1 MTGEAAV
8 SVPGKT
14 ILFGEHAAVYGHP
27 AVVTALDLRMMV
39 WARPRT
45 AAGPGTVHVKSD
57 EPGDLADIAVS
68 IGTDGLNV
76 PPAGL
81 DVRIDSA
88 IPPGSGFG
96 SSAALAVAVVA
107 ACRRACGDD
116 ASTSEIAKLAL
127 AVETRQHGRASG
139 VDVEAVLRGGVLWC
153 RRRADG
159 SLEREDMPVTAATL
173 DTFRLFHSGTP
184 LQSTGEMVALVRR
197 LLDDEPVRVRDAFA
211 TIDQVTRDGSR
222 ALLRG
227 DGAALVD
234 AVRAAEAALELIDV
248 VPSGVRDAIR
258 GIEAEGGAAKI
269 SGAGGRTGAGAGL
282 ILVAHPDAAWHDRL
296 VRPSGWTPHRVSLGA
311 PGLRTEIPA

>member
-1 MTGEAAV
+1 
-8 SVPGKT
+8 
-14 ILFGEHAAVYGHP
+14 
-27 AVVTALDLRMMV
+27 
-39 WARPRT
+39 
-45 AAGPGTVHVKSD
+45 
-57 EPGDLADIAVS
+57 
-68 IGTDGLNV
+68 LNV

-81 DVRIDSA
+81 EVRIDSA

-116 ASTSEIAKLAL
+116 ASPSEIARLAL

-153 RRRADG
+153 RRREDG
-159 SLEREDMPVTAATL
+159 SLEREDIPVAATTL
-173 DTFRLFHSGTP
+173 DTFRLYHSGTP
-184 LQSTGEMVALVRR
+184 LQSTGEMVGLVRR

-227 DGAALVD
+227 DGGALVGV
-234 AVRAAEAALELIDV
+234 VRAAEAALELIDV

-258 GIEAEGGAAKI
+258 GIEVQGGAAKV

-282 ILVAHPDAAWHDRL
+282 ILVAHPDPAWHDRF
-296 VRPSGWTPHRVSLGA
+296 VRPFGWTPHRVSLGA
-311 PGLRTEIPA
+311 PGLRSEIPA